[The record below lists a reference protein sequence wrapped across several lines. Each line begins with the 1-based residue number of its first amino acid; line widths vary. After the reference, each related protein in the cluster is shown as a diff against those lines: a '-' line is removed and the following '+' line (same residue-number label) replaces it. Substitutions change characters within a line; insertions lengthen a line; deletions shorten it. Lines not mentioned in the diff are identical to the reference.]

1 MSYRI
6 RLLAAL
12 LGTAVLV
19 AGLSILTMYLV
30 SRHFLIAELR
40 SKVESIAATV
50 ASQVDGDA
58 VVSIKTREEE
68 AGETYRALR
77 EHLKRARDINR
88 RQDVWVNYLFIVRK
102 AEQNPNVVLRVVD
115 PEESLENA
123 THVNDVFRSDIGKR
137 MSWEQVEVGDGPT
150 KSDRGLWL
158 PATAPIRTKTGTP
171 VAALVVE
178 VGAEQIDARLRPILY
193 TGAATGILGII
204 FASLVAVILSRH
216 MSRPLLSLKHALESI
231 AKGNFDVQVEG
242 DSVKEFAAVAQTVR
256 QLAVG
261 LQERDRVKSAVKSYL
276 SPQVMDS
283 VMGSAKGPELHGE
296 RCKVTVMFCDIRGFT
311 SMSENIRPEE
321 AVHILNKVFE
331 AMVTVIFKH
340 GGTLDKFLGDGLMA
354 IFGAPKPDTNQEENA
369 VRAALEIQ
377 AELDEMNLAKTMNA
391 LPEVHVGI
399 GINSG
404 VAIVGNIG
412 APQRMEY
419 TAIGDTVNLA
429 SRLQSATSEMNV
441 EILISEYTYNA
452 VRGIFKARSVGEVKV
467 KGRMEAVESYVI
479 EGLNQQR

>member
-1 MSYRI
+1 
-6 RLLAAL
+6 
-12 LGTAVLV
+12 
-19 AGLSILTMYLV
+19 
-30 SRHFLIAELR
+30 
-40 SKVESIAATV
+40 
-50 ASQVDGDA
+50 
-58 VVSIKTREEE
+58 
-68 AGETYRALR
+68 
-77 EHLKRARDINR
+77 
-88 RQDVWVNYLFIVRK
+88 
-102 AEQNPNVVLRVVD
+102 
-115 PEESLENA
+115 
-123 THVNDVFRSDIGKR
+123 
-137 MSWEQVEVGDGPT
+137 
-150 KSDRGLWL
+150 
-158 PATAPIRTKTGTP
+158 
-171 VAALVVE
+171 
-178 VGAEQIDARLRPILY
+178 
-193 TGAATGILGII
+193 
-204 FASLVAVILSRH
+204 
-216 MSRPLLSLKHALESI
+216 
-231 AKGNFDVQVEG
+231 
-242 DSVKEFAAVAQTVR
+242 
-256 QLAVG
+256 
-261 LQERDRVKSAVKSYL
+261 
-276 SPQVMDS
+276 
-283 VMGSAKGPELHGE
+283 
-296 RCKVTVMFCDIRGFT
+296 MFCDIRGFT